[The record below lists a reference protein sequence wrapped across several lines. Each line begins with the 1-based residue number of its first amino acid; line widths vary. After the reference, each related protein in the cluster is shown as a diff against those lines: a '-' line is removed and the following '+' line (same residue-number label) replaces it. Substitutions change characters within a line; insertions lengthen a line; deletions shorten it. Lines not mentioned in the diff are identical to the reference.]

1 MPAEDSLGRSMDRVR
16 IARLGVSSI
25 AGMLGG
31 VMACAGLLTGVL
43 YAVGGLA
50 VELSQSTPLNRGT
63 ALAFL
68 ALPGM
73 AALFG
78 AAGLA
83 VGALVAALYNLTAR
97 RLGGVVVE
105 LDPLDDD
112 GRDG

>member
-1 MPAEDSLGRSMDRVR
+1 MDPVR
-16 IARLGVSSI
+16 IRRLGVASV
-25 AGMLGG
+25 AVMLGG

-43 YAVGGLA
+43 YAVGGMAL
-50 VELSQSTPLNRGT
+50 ELSRSTPLNRGT

-83 VGALVAALYNLTAR
+83 AGALVAAIYNLAAR
-97 RLGGVVVE
+97 RLGGIAVE
-105 LDPLDDD
+105 LEPLPREGD